1 MYNDDMFYFSKLHIL
16 SFLLVLLRIPP
27 RSPEQLL
34 GAAHRFTTQHSE
46 RARGP
51 RSALDSN
58 NRIIPE
64 STALVL
70 LNVGINDE
78 SDKSPE

>member
-1 MYNDDMFYFSKLHIL
+1 MYNDDIFYFFKLHIL

-27 RSPEQLL
+27 RSAEQLL
-34 GAAHRFTTQHSE
+34 GAAHRFKAQRSE

-58 NRIIPE
+58 NRIFPE
-64 STALVL
+64 SKALLL
-70 LNVGINDE
+70 LNVG
-78 SDKSPE
+78 